1 MIHAE
6 QKTAEG
12 TAPFCDAEE
21 ADIDPIVDYW
31 YSSTAEYL
39 ADMGVDLARLGK
51 PEQARTRYMRA
62 LRSGDLA
69 QSSILYSMS

>member
-12 TAPFCDAEE
+12 TATLCDAEE

-39 ADMGVDLARLGK
+39 ADMGVDLALRAPK
-51 PEQARTRYMRA
+51 P
-62 LRSGDLA
+62 LKWDPSW
-69 QSSILYSMS
+69 